1 VNTNL
6 TFLQARESPTSSLF
20 GSHEVPR
27 RSRRARGTLRRHRR
41 REKEEA
47 AKMLRQVCTKKTFS
61 SLCRESSRRHLRS
74 RRFKLRRPEKW
85 SVQQTKQS
93 NFIIIFQ
100 KYLLPQRASFF

>member
-1 VNTNL
+1 MNTNL

-47 AKMLRQVCTKKTFS
+47 AKMCHVSGFENRNNIEK
-61 SLCRESSRRHLRS
+61 SLIS
-74 RRFKLRRPEKW
+74 
-85 SVQQTKQS
+85 
-93 NFIIIFQ
+93 
-100 KYLLPQRASFF
+100 